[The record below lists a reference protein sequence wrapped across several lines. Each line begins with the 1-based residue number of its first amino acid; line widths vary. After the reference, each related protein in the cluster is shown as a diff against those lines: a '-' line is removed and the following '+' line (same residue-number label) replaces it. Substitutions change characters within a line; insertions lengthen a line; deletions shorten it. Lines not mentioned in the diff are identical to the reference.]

1 MANVVYLNRSLS
13 YFDIDSHYDHPRNR
27 FYLSIQFDVRER
39 LRIESDIVRPIE
51 TRISIINL
59 TFVLTLTSSN
69 NNEKKEIIMTLLTQF
84 DPLQLYITLGSNVTF
99 YKQIDRSEL
108 ENLLEWRRGGDVT
121 VKWSFYGNGLADMN
135 GHTILVTLSFVRGGG
150 EAAALEIMGR
160 IKSIMEN
167 IYKISSKPAHTELER
182 GGLKFEMNTDK
193 EDALFVF
200 ESSVCL
206 LTYFL
211 EKFKKLN

>member
-13 YFDIDSHYDHPRNR
+13 YFDIDSHYDHSRNR

-69 NNEKKEIIMTLLTQF
+69 NNEKKEIIMTLPTQF

-135 GHTILVTLSFVRGGG
+135 GHTILLTLSFDPN
-150 EAAALEIMGR
+150 LSFTPPHI
-160 IKSIMEN
+160 
-167 IYKISSKPAHTELER
+167 
-182 GGLKFEMNTDK
+182 
-193 EDALFVF
+193 
-200 ESSVCL
+200 
-206 LTYFL
+206 
-211 EKFKKLN
+211 